1 MRVLTWNIQ
10 WGKGCDGVV
19 DLTRI
24 VATARAMGDPDVY
37 CFQEVAENYP
47 ALDGGR
53 GENQPATLQRLLPG
67 YAMVWRPAIDRPAS
81 GRRFGNIVFSRLP
94 VLDVASHLLPR
105 PVEPGV
111 RSMQR
116 HAVEVTVEA
125 AFGPIR
131 VVTTHL
137 EYYSAGHRAAQIA
150 RLRALYR
157 EAAARD
163 RLAERRGAEQ
173 GPYETPPPAAGTLL
187 CGDFNFEPG
196 WPDYAAMTAPFEDG
210 APGFRDGWTVAHP
223 VAPHDP
229 TCGVGDREQWAD
241 GPNCR
246 DFAFL
251 GVELAPRLTA
261 LRVDTVTTASDH
273 QPVLIELE

>member
-1 MRVLTWNIQ
+1 SLEQLPVAAHRHELGQHAAAHRRAADLCLGRPGHRLVDHHRGDPDDLGAAARRLPPLPEAIRAELHARGDPLMRVLTWNIQ

-116 HAVEVTVEA
+116 HAVEVTVE
-125 AFGPIR
+125 
-131 VVTTHL
+131 
-137 EYYSAGHRAAQIA
+137 
-150 RLRALYR
+150 
-157 EAAARD
+157 
-163 RLAERRGAEQ
+163 
-173 GPYETPPPAAGTLL
+173 
-187 CGDFNFEPG
+187 
-196 WPDYAAMTAPFEDG
+196 
-210 APGFRDGWTVAHP
+210 
-223 VAPHDP
+223 
-229 TCGVGDREQWAD
+229 
-241 GPNCR
+241 
-246 DFAFL
+246 
-251 GVELAPRLTA
+251 
-261 LRVDTVTTASDH
+261 
-273 QPVLIELE
+273 